1 MFGNAI
7 LYHLFYLAKV
17 LINVLLSVWSVP
29 DGAPSCVGRIYK
41 AGPAV
46 LVYGVG
52 FFLASQVSVIS
63 LGWSMICL
71 NLFPLL
77 GWNPMMYRA

>member
-52 FFLASQVSVIS
+52 FF
-63 LGWSMICL
+63 
-71 NLFPLL
+71 
-77 GWNPMMYRA
+77 